1 MQYSASTLIS
11 GFAFPEGPRWHADN
25 LWFSD
30 HHDGLVR
37 RIDAGGRLLEE
48 FAVPGNPSGLGW
60 LPNGDLLIVSMGE
73 RCLYRRRDGVLDR
86 YADLSGLH
94 DFHSNDMVVDSAGRA
109 YVGNVGFNYLAGEL
123 PRATNMALVHADDDG
138 EGCVELAA
146 DALECPNGTIVSADG
161 KTLIVAESFGHR
173 LSAFTIDAHGRLS
186 ARRSFAELG
195 EHVPD
200 GICLDAEGCVW
211 VASPYTQSV
220 IRVHDGGT
228 ISDSVLIE
236 GANPFACVL
245 GGSDRQT
252 LYICCAPHHHAS
264 ETLRLRGGR
273 IDSVRVTVPGAGI
286 P

>member
-1 MQYSASTLIS
+1 MQYSASTLIG

-37 RIDAGGRLLEE
+37 RIDGNGQLLEE

-60 LPNGDLLIVSMGE
+60 LPNGDLLVVSMAE
-73 RCLYRRRDGVLDR
+73 RCLYRRRDGALTH
-86 YADLSGLH
+86 YADLSALH
-94 DFHSNDMVVDSAGRA
+94 SFHSNDMVVDSVGRA
-109 YVGNVGFNYLAGEL
+109 YVGDVGFNYLAGEL
-123 PRATNMALVHADDDG
+123 PRATNIALVHAGDNG
-138 EGCVELAA
+138 EGRVELAA
-146 DALECPNGTIVSADG
+146 GELECPNGTIVSADG

-173 LSAFTIDAHGRLS
+173 LSAYTIDAQGGLSGR
-186 ARRSFAELG
+186 RTFAELG
-195 EHVPD
+195 ERVPD
-200 GICLDAEGCVW
+200 GICLDAEGAVW
-211 VASPYTQSV
+211 VTSPYTQSV
-220 IRVHDGGT
+220 IRVHDGGA
-228 ISDSVLIE
+228 ISDSVHIE

-273 IDSVRVTVPGAGI
+273 IDSVRVAVAGAGI